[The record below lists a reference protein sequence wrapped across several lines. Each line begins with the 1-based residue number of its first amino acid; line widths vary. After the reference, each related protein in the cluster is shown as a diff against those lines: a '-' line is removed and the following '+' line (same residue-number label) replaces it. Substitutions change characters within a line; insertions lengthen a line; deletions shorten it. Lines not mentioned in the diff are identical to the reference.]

1 LLVERTQ
8 RFLRRNSLATLISS
22 NRVFCDFAS
31 RSLQCTNL
39 ACFGGGEVIVSTRQM
54 NFIRKDFLLHTRAA
68 RRLYYQFADSEPIF
82 DYHCHLSPRDVA
94 ENRQFKNLF
103 EIWLEG
109 DHYKWRAMRANGVAE
124 RFCTG
129 NAEPLEKFQAWAAT
143 VPHTLRNPL
152 YHWTHLELKRYFDID
167 ELLDESSASRIW
179 KRANERLATP
189 ELTVQGIL
197 KKFKVSTLCTTD
209 DPTDDLRHHEAI
221 AATGIATRVL
231 PAFRPDK
238 ALMVDQPEHFHAW
251 LGRLAEVANVD
262 ISSFGRFLEVLRA
275 RHDFFHA
282 HGCRLSDHGLSRCH
296 ADSCSEKVA
305 AKIFSKTRRGER
317 ASPEEHDQFVSFL
330 MLYFGRLDAEKGWVK
345 QLHLGPLRNN
355 NARLLKQLGPDT
367 GFDSIGD
374 FPQAA
379 ALARYL
385 DRLDQENALP
395 KTILYN
401 INPADNYAFATMIG
415 NFQDGSVPGKIQWG
429 SGWWFLDQKEG
440 MEWQLNALSNLGLLS
455 RFVGMVTDSRS
466 FMSYP
471 RHEYFR
477 RVLCN
482 LIGRDVENGE
492 LPDDDELLGP
502 LIRNICYH
510 NADRYL
516 NLPGGSM
523 ISGSANKRKKT
534 GN

>member
-1 LLVERTQ
+1 
-8 RFLRRNSLATLISS
+8 
-22 NRVFCDFAS
+22 
-31 RSLQCTNL
+31 
-39 ACFGGGEVIVSTRQM
+39 M
-54 NFIRKDFLLHTRAA
+54 KFIHKDFLLTTRAA
-68 RRLYYQFADSEPIF
+68 RRLYHEFAADEPIF
-82 DYHCHLSPRDVA
+82 DYHCHLPPRDIA

-109 DHYKWRAMRANGVAE
+109 DHYKWRAMRANGVVE

-129 NAEPLEKFQAWAAT
+129 KAEPFEKFRAWAST

-167 ELLDESSASRIW
+167 ELLDESSALRIW
-179 KRANERLATP
+179 KRANQLLAGP
-189 ELTVQGIL
+189 ELSTQGIL
-197 KKFKVSTLCTTD
+197 KKFKVTTLCTTD
-209 DPTDDLRHHEAI
+209 DPTDDLKYHESI
-221 AATGIATRVL
+221 AKSGIATRVL

-238 ALMVDQPEHFHAW
+238 ALGVNQPEPFRQW
-251 LGRLAEVANVD
+251 VNKLAESANVD
-262 ISSFGRFLEVLRA
+262 VRNFATFLDALRA

-282 HGCRLSDHGLSRCH
+282 WGCRLSDHGLNQCCADFGAEKEAAAIFDRALRGRAAPPEAHSRF
-296 ADSCSEKVA
+296 A
-305 AKIFSKTRRGER
+305 AC
-317 ASPEEHDQFVSFL
+317 L
-330 MLYFGRLDAEKGWVK
+330 MLFFGRLDAEKGWVK

-355 NARLLKQLGPDT
+355 NTRRLKQLGPDT

-385 DRLDQENALP
+385 DRLGEENALP
-395 KTILYN
+395 KTIIYN
-401 INPADNYAFATMIG
+401 INPADNYVFGTMIG
-415 NFQDGSVPGKIQWG
+415 SFQDGTVPGKIQWG

-492 LPDDDELLGP
+492 IPDDDELLGP
-502 LIRNICYH
+502 MIRNICYH
-510 NADRYL
+510 NAEHYT
-516 NLPGGSM
+516 NLPGGVAA
-523 ISGSANKRKKT
+523 GPVNKRKKSRT
-534 GN
+534 